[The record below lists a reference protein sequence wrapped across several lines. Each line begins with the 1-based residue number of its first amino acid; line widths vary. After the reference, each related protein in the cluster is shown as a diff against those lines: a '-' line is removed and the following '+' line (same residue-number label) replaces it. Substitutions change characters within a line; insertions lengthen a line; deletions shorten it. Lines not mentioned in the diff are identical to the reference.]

1 MIERVERK
9 LAGNVSLKI
18 NLALSCICADMLKV
32 HLKSN
37 VSQLKVIFFYIY
49 GLGKNKRI

>member
-1 MIERVERK
+1 
-9 LAGNVSLKI
+9 
-18 NLALSCICADMLKV
+18 MLKV

-49 GLGKNKRI
+49 GLGKNKRIWSETVKYCL